1 MNKNYSNGLSEEE
14 VIVSRKKYGSNTI
27 TNKKQDGFFKLLL
40 ESLGDPII
48 KILLIA
54 LAIKVVFLFK
64 DFDWFETLGIVIA
77 IFLASFISTISE
89 YGSEQAF
96 KRLQEEAE
104 RTMTKVLRSG
114 SIKEI
119 NIDEVVKDDIIFLSS
134 GDKVPADGIIIEGV
148 VDVDE
153 SVLNGET
160 KEKEKTPLK
169 DNKVLRGSV
178 VVNKEGKM
186 LVTEVGDKT
195 IYGALALEVQEKQP
209 DSPLKIKLRGL
220 AKVISKIG
228 YIGAGLVSFSYLF
241 SVIVINNNFEWSAIS
256 ATLTN
261 FHVMFEYILYA
272 LTLSVTI
279 IVVAVPEGLPMMIT
293 LVLSSNMKRMLKEN
307 VLVRKLVGIETAGSI
322 NLLLTDKTGTITKGK
337 LEVTNFVTGDLRRYT
352 NHFEIEK
359 FKKLEYLVDLS
370 MSINNACEIDNTGK
384 IIGGNITDRALLN
397 FCKKKYQN
405 IKIVSK
411 IPFDSANKYAIT
423 TIDVGKKLALIKGAQ
438 EKILP
443 YCKYYYKEDGHK
455 RVLTNQSAILNLIQ
469 KETSKGTRVLVM
481 AINEDLHD
489 INYFENLTL
498 VGIILIK
505 DEIRSESIEGLKL
518 VSDAHIQT
526 IMITGDSKE
535 TAMAIGKEINLLQSP
550 EDLILTSKDLKSLS
564 DEEISKLLPKIKII
578 ARALPSDKSRLVR
591 IGQSL
596 NLVVGMTGDGV
607 NDAPAL
613 KKCDVGFAMGSG
625 TEVAK
630 SAADVVIM
638 DDNILSISKAILFG
652 RTIFKSIRKF
662 IIFQL
667 TVNICAVTLSIVGPF
682 IGINTPITIVQM
694 LWINMIMDTLAGVA
708 FSFEPP
714 LLDYMQ
720 EHPKRKDEPIINRY
734 MYTEILFT
742 GFYSAI
748 LCILFLKLPFIK
760 DFIRVGD
767 NARYLMTAYFAL
779 FIFMSIFNAFNARTE
794 RLNLL
799 ANIMKNKVFLATFL
813 LIIFVQIYLI
823 YFGGDLFRTYGLK
836 WAEFAFVIIVAMT
849 VIPVDFLRKLL
860 MKKKK
865 MSYGV

>member
-1 MNKNYSNGLSEEE
+1 MKDKYSNGLSDEE
-14 VIVSRKKYGSNTI
+14 VIISRKRYGSNVI
-27 TNKKQDGFFKLLL
+27 TNKKQDGFLKLLL

-54 LAIKVVFLFK
+54 LAIKVVFLFR

-96 KRLQEEAE
+96 KRLQEEVE
-104 RTMTKVLRSG
+104 KTMTRVIRNGTL
-114 SIKEI
+114 IEI
-119 NIDEVVKDDIIFLSS
+119 NMDEVVKNDIVLLSS
-134 GDKVPADGIIIEGV
+134 GDKVPADGLIIEGV

-153 SVLNGET
+153 SILNGET

-169 DNKVLRGSV
+169 DNQVLRGSV

-186 LVTEVGDKT
+186 LVTEVGDNT
-195 IYGALALEVQEKQP
+195 VYGALALEIQDKQP

-220 AKVISKIG
+220 AKIISRIG
-228 YIGAGLVSFSYLF
+228 YIGAGLVTFSYLF
-241 SVIVINNNFEWSAIS
+241 SVIVINNNFEWSAIW
-256 ATLTN
+256 ATLTS
-261 FHVMFEYILYA
+261 FPKMFEYILYA

-293 LVLSSNMKRMLKEN
+293 LVLSSNMKKMLKNN

-337 LEVTNFVTGDLRRYT
+337 LEVTNFVTGDLKRYT
-352 NHFEIEK
+352 NHYEIEK
-359 FKKLEYLVDLS
+359 YKKLEYLVDLS
-370 MSINNACEIDNTGK
+370 MSVNNASGIDKSGK
-384 IIGGNITDRALLN
+384 VIGGNITDRALLN
-397 FCKKKYQN
+397 FCQKKYQN
-405 IKIVSK
+405 INIVSK
-411 IPFDSANKYAIT
+411 IPFDSASKYAIT
-423 TIDVGKKLALIKGAQ
+423 TIDIGKKQALIKGAQ

-455 RVLTNQSAILNLIQ
+455 KVLINHNEIINFIK
-469 KETSKGTRVLVM
+469 KETSKGTRVLVL
-481 AINEDLHD
+481 AINEELHD
-489 INYFENLTL
+489 LNYFDNLVL
-498 VGIILIK
+498 VGLVLIK
-505 DEIRSESIEGLKL
+505 DEIRKESIEGLKL
-518 VSDAHIQT
+518 VNDAHVQT

-535 TAMAIGKEINLLQSP
+535 TAMAIGKEINLLRSDN
-550 EDLILTSKDLKSLS
+550 DLVLTSKDLKSLT
-564 DEEISKLLPKIKII
+564 DEEIGLILPRLRII
-578 ARALPSDKSRLVR
+578 ARALPSDKSRLVK

-630 SAADVVIM
+630 SAADIVIM

-667 TVNICAVTLSIVGPF
+667 TVNICAVTLSIIGPF

-714 LLDYMQ
+714 LIDYMQ
-720 EHPKRKDEPIINRY
+720 EQPKRKDEPIINSY

-742 GFYSAI
+742 GLYSAI
-748 LCILFLKLPFIK
+748 LCILFLKLPWIK
-760 DFIRVGD
+760 EFIRVG
-767 NARYLMTAYFAL
+767 NNSRYLMTAYFAL

-794 RLNLL
+794 RLNILS
-799 ANIMKNKVFLATFL
+799 NITKNKVFLTTFL
-813 LIIFVQIYLI
+813 LIILVQVYLI
-823 YFGGDLFRTYGLK
+823 YFGGDLFRTYGLRYT
-836 WAEFAFVIIVAMT
+836 EFAFVIGLSLSVVPI
-849 VIPVDFLRKLL
+849 DFIRKLF

-865 MSYGV
+865 LSYGV